1 MEKDILIVRAV
12 APEDIAPGTYVV
24 ELRRV
29 HEFINRCSL
38 FGTMPEDG
46 PLTRTVV
53 TMPPRGPEI
62 LRVEAV
68 AVPLV
73 LVTRVS
79 GKSQMLDIRRSRLG
93 QVPAPFGKAGKP
105 KELAQT
111 LMGFGGFGASGSNPM
126 STSPQ
131 SARSR
136 SSSRDSSSGSM

>member
-68 AVPLV
+68 TVPLV

-93 QVPAPFGKAGKP
+93 QVPAPFGKAVFEAMARNKSASLDAAEETATFP
-105 KELAQT
+105 A
-111 LMGFGGFGASGSNPM
+111 GA
-126 STSPQ
+126 
-131 SARSR
+131 
-136 SSSRDSSSGSM
+136 D

>member
-1 MEKDILIVRAV
+1 MEKDISIVRAV

-38 FGTMPEDG
+38 FGTLPEDG

-73 LVTRVS
+73 FITRS
-79 GKSQMLDIRRSRLG
+79 TGKSLVLDIRRSRLG
-93 QVPAPFGKAGKP
+93 VVPAPFGKAVFEAMARNK
-105 KELAQT
+105 
-111 LMGFGGFGASGSNPM
+111 GASPDAAEE
-126 STSPQ
+126 TTTFP
-131 SARSR
+131 AAA
-136 SSSRDSSSGSM
+136 D